1 VPVTEQA
8 SVEKTS
14 NSLVFPEAE
23 DKNVRS
29 IRKNG
34 IMIPNTEVI
43 RPFILAVMISALP
56 IPPQQPHASPV
67 NDSRY
72 LFRWKPQ

>member
-1 VPVTEQA
+1 
-8 SVEKTS
+8 
-14 NSLVFPEAE
+14 
-23 DKNVRS
+23 
-29 IRKNG
+29 
-34 IMIPNTEVI
+34 MIPNTEVI